1 MQYLAQSKTGLL
13 HMTSMAQHSDDIIKF
28 VPDDENEPTFRGF
41 VEILQEIASCEIR
54 LISKSE
60 LQTCFTHDEPTIV
73 EQRLI
78 RDLTKFVN
86 SNISIDLFVFAAD
99 SLLASSAIKGMPL
112 SPLGL
117 KASFKFRKYFSQVE
131 FQSVWLPESIQL
143 SLSHFA
149 GHPTSKFSHIR
160 FKSLCS
166 QLLLKLANQVDDPN
180 LELLIDKDYT
190 ILGISGP
197 NPMYTKDY
205 VDKAQ
210 LICDTNNFP
219 PNFLVKLHPNSNVLQ
234 LSLPTNLH
242 RGYSNDALHSY
253 PLEIFLNARDGNA
266 FIGDLTGSV
275 VYTRP
280 NKVSFLDSNSE
291 MKVHY
296 TYYKKFLSLWANSP
310 SWTLV

>member
-13 HMTSMAQHSDDIIKF
+13 HMTSMAQHPDDIIKF
-28 VPDDENEPTFRGF
+28 VPDDESEPTFRGF
-41 VEILQEIASCEIR
+41 VEILQEVTSCEVR

-60 LQTCFTHDEPTIV
+60 LQTCFAHDEPTIV

-86 SNISIDLFVFAAD
+86 GKICIDLFVFAAD
-99 SLLASSAIKGMPL
+99 ALLASSTIKGMPL

-117 KASFKFRKYFSQVE
+117 KASLKFRKYFSQLE

-149 GHPTSKFSHIR
+149 GRPTSKFSHIR

-180 LELLIDKDYT
+180 LDLLIDKDYT
-190 ILGISGP
+190 ILGISEP
-197 NPMYTKDY
+197 NPMYTKEY
-205 VDKAQ
+205 VNKAQ
-210 LICDTNNFP
+210 SICDRKNFP
-219 PNFLVKLHPNSNVLQ
+219 PNFLVKLHPNSNVLP
-234 LSLPTNLH
+234 LSLPKSLN
-242 RGYSNDALHSY
+242 RGYCNNTVHSY

-291 MKVHY
+291 MKVHHI
-296 TYYKKFLSLWANSP
+296 YYKKFLSLWENSP
-310 SWTLV
+310 SWKLV